1 MATTVNTVL
10 TDIAA
15 TIDQDTSAVSGT
27 DLLVRVNLINQAQRE
42 WAEAYQW
49 KDLRFRYA
57 PSTILSAFSAALPT
71 NFKKLM
77 SPVYDVVLSS
87 ANNYIEINPSDK
99 FLKAST
105 KRYVYVQGSNAAGYG
120 LFINPPLLSGVSLNL
135 EYQAYPSSLA
145 TTIDTISCPNPQ
157 FITYRVLGQI
167 LAART
172 DERFPQFKAYADEQ
186 LQNMVE
192 EEITPSGGQ
201 DNTTPTYLKRD
212 GYEIGVD

>member
-1 MATTVNTVL
+1 MATVSNVL

-15 TIDQDTSAVSGT
+15 VIDQDTADVSGT

-42 WAEAYQW
+42 WSEAYQW

-57 PSTILSAFSAALPT
+57 PSTVLSSFSAALPT

-77 SPVYDVVLSS
+77 SPVYDVTQTS
-87 ANNYIEINPSDK
+87 ANDYIEINPSDR
-99 FLKAST
+99 FLKDT
-105 KRYVYVQGSNAAGYG
+105 TERYVYIQGSQAAGYS
-120 LFINPPLLSGVSLNL
+120 LRINPALLSGVSLNL

-145 TTIDTISCPNPQ
+145 TTLDTISCPNPQ
-157 FITYRVLGQI
+157 FLTYRVLSQI
-167 LAART
+167 LAARS

-192 EEITPSGGQ
+192 EEITPSGGK
-201 DNTTPTYLKRD
+201 DNATPTYLKRK
-212 GYEIGVD
+212 GYSIGED